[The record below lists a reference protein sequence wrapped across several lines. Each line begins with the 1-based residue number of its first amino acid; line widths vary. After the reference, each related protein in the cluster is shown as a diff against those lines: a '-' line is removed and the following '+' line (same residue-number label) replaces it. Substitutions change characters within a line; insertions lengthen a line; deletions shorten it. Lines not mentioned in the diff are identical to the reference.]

1 MKQSKDGFTLVEL
14 LIVIAIIGILAS
26 TLVPNLLNA
35 RSRAVDVS
43 AQSYLRDAYAIQ
55 AVHQLDNEAY
65 TDDETV
71 LLGLGMKPE
80 PPGVTFEVVAA
91 NATGF
96 CMTSTRDNGSG
107 KTFFLTATGGLQD
120 SDSATVC
127 TTAQ

>member
-1 MKQSKDGFTLVEL
+1 MKQSNHGFTLIEL

-26 TLVPNLLNA
+26 TLVPNLINA

-55 AVHQLDNEAY
+55 EVHQLDNQTYAN
-65 TDDETV
+65 DKNA
-71 LLGLGMKPE
+71 LLALGMKPE
-80 PPGVTFEVVAA
+80 PTGVTFNVIDA

-96 CMTSTRDNGSG
+96 CMTSRRDNGSR
-107 KTFFLTATGGLQD
+107 TFFLTASGGLQN
-120 SDSATVC
+120 SENATVC